1 MSKLNIPILERPA
14 FFDGQRLTAA
24 DLADVQ
30 TYHRE
35 LRWQHNRT
43 MHNWGIVLGCAV
55 AGARGE
61 SAVQVQPGYALD
73 CIGRELILS
82 RMAAMPIPAVAGAVG
97 GGPAT
102 YYLTIRYAEDED
114 LTPEMRTGLCG
125 SEGAVRR
132 PEEPLMRWRDPD
144 DGFEH
149 GVDIVLASIQVKNC
163 QLYTDVSAAER
174 RDAIP
179 AKQPYVAAGQ
189 SAAGNT
195 AWRLWPND
203 DTPVGVATTVV
214 TTSAGFQATPRY
226 QAHILGARL
235 FMPGSDNSRRITIA
249 VDGYAQVI
257 APSPATFELVVIL
270 PQGAIAGNVILNPP
284 QIVFTYEF
292 MDTLREELAWRVVWM
307 GVEG

>member
-1 MSKLNIPILERPA
+1 MSNLNIPTLERPA
-14 FFDGQRLTAA
+14 FFNGQRLTAA

-30 TYHRE
+30 MYHRE

-61 SAVQVQPGYALD
+61 RAVQVQPGYALD

-82 RMAAMPIPAVAGAVG
+82 RTAAMPIPAVAGAAG

-189 SAAGNT
+189 SAASNT

-203 DTPVGVATTVV
+203 DTPVGVATTVI
-214 TTSAGFQATPRY
+214 TASAGFQATPRY
-226 QAHILGARL
+226 QAHIRGQRL
-235 FMPGSDNSRRITIA
+235 VVDDGSITFV

-257 APSPATFELVVIL
+257 APSPTTFELVVIL
-270 PQGAIAGNVILNPP
+270 PQGVVAGNIMLNPP
-284 QIVFTYEF
+284 QIVFTHEF
-292 MDTLREELAWRVVWM
+292 TDTLREELAWRVVWM